1 MVKVDALQVHLKS
14 LNSGGAVLPLYIFS
28 GDEPL
33 LMMEAMDALRLSA
46 KKLGFTER
54 EVHLQERGFD
64 WSLLMSAGQTMSL
77 FGDKRWVELRIP
89 TGKPGRDGAEAL
101 KQFAAQIASQAYGAE
116 GPDTV
121 VCIIL
126 PRLDGKTKSSA
137 WFSALDDAGMA
148 IQIDTLDRT
157 HLPQWIAGR
166 LKRQNQEVESNAEG
180 RRALD
185 FIADQV
191 EGNLIA
197 AHQEILKLG
206 LLYPEGKLTE
216 EQIRSSILK
225 VARYNLFE
233 LTEAMLAGD
242 LARLNRMLDG
252 LKGEGEPLVLI
263 LWSVT
268 EELRILSKL
277 KAASD
282 AGESVQQL
290 MRINRIWG
298 NKERLYPAAIRR
310 VQPLKLRRAMQV
322 AAGLDRQSKGL
333 YAADL
338 PADPCDVCS
347 TPRAAA
353 RMVRCWCRWGFSF
366 LASCMDVFKRSSK
379 CNAWCC

>member
-1 MVKVDALQVHLKS
+1 MVKVDALQAYLKS
-14 LNSGGAVLPLYIFS
+14 LSSGGTMSPLYIFS

-33 LMMEAMDALRLSA
+33 LMMEAMDQLRTAA
-46 KKLGFTER
+46 KKQNFTER
-54 EVHLQERGFD
+54 EVLLQERGFD
-64 WSLLMSAGQTMSL
+64 WSALLSAGQTMSL

-89 TGKPGRDGAEAL
+89 TGKPGRDGADAL
-101 KQFAAQIASQAYGAE
+101 KQFAAQIASQSNGSD

-121 VCIIL
+121 VCIVL
-126 PRLDGKTKSSA
+126 PRLDGKTKTSA
-137 WFSALDDAGMA
+137 WFSALDDVGMA
-148 IQIDTLDRT
+148 IQIDSLDRSY
-157 HLPQWIAGR
+157 LPHWIAGR
-166 LKRQNQEVESNAEG
+166 LKRQDQEVEAGPEG
-180 RRALD
+180 QRALE

-206 LLYPEGKLTE
+206 LLYPVGKLSE

-225 VARYNLFE
+225 VARYNVFE

-282 AGESVQQL
+282 AGESVQNL
-290 MRINRIWG
+290 MRANRIWG
-298 NKERLYPAAIRR
+298 NKERLYPVALRR

-322 AAGLDRQSKGL
+322 AAGLDRQVKGL
-333 YAADL
+333 HAADL
-338 PADPCDVCS
+338 PADPWDGLRLVGNLL
-347 TPRAAA
+347 R
-353 RMVRCWCRWGFSF
+353 
-366 LASCMDVFKRSSK
+366 
-379 CNAWCC
+379 

>member
-1 MVKVDALQVHLKS
+1 MVKVDALQAHLKS
-14 LNSGGAVLPLYIFS
+14 LDSGGAMLPLYIFS

-33 LMMEAMDALRLSA
+33 LMMEAMDQLRLTA

-54 EVHLQERGFD
+54 EVLLQERGFD
-64 WSLLMSAGQTMSL
+64 WGNLMSAGQTMSL

-89 TGKPGRDGAEAL
+89 TGKPGRDGADAL
-101 KQFAAQIASQAYGAE
+101 KQFAAQIESQPSGLE

-121 VCIIL
+121 VCIVL
-126 PRLDGKTKSSA
+126 PRLDSKTKTSA

-148 IQIDTLDRT
+148 IQIDSIDRGS
-157 HLPQWIAGR
+157 LPRWIAAR
-166 LKRQNQEVESNAEG
+166 LKKQNQEVESGPEG
-180 RRALD
+180 QRALE

-206 LLYPEGKLTE
+206 LLYPAGVLTE
-216 EQIRSSILK
+216 EQVRSSILK
-225 VARYNLFE
+225 VARYNVFE

-242 LARLNRMLDG
+242 LPRLNRMLDG

-268 EELRILSKL
+268 EELRLLSKI

-290 MRINRIWG
+290 MRVNRIWG
-298 NKERLYPAAIRR
+298 NKERLYPTALRR
-310 VQPLKLRRAMQV
+310 IEPLKLRRAMQV
-322 AAGLDRQSKGL
+322 AAGLDRQVKGL
-333 YAADL
+333 SAAEL
-338 PADPCDVCS
+338 PADPWDGLRLVGNLL
-347 TPRAAA
+347 R
-353 RMVRCWCRWGFSF
+353 
-366 LASCMDVFKRSSK
+366 
-379 CNAWCC
+379 

>member
-1 MVKVDALQVHLKS
+1 
-14 LNSGGAVLPLYIFS
+14 
-28 GDEPL
+28 
-33 LMMEAMDALRLSA
+33 MMEAMDQLRSAA
-46 KKLGFTER
+46 KKQNFTER
-54 EVHLQERGFD
+54 EVLLQERGFD
-64 WSLLMSAGQTMSL
+64 WSALLSAGQTMSL

-89 TGKPGRDGAEAL
+89 TGKPGRDGADAL
-101 KQFAAQIASQAYGAE
+101 KQFAAQIASQSTGPD

-121 VCIIL
+121 VCIVL
-126 PRLDGKTKSSA
+126 PRLDGKTKTSA
-137 WFSALDDAGMA
+137 WFSALDDSGMA
-148 IQIDTLDRT
+148 IQIDSLDRS

-166 LKRQNQEVESNAEG
+166 LKRQDQEVEAGPEG
-180 RRALD
+180 QRALE

-206 LLYPEGKLTE
+206 LLYPVGKLSE

-225 VARYNLFE
+225 VARYNVFE

-282 AGESVQQL
+282 AGESVQNL
-290 MRINRIWG
+290 MRANRIWG
-298 NKERLYPAAIRR
+298 NKERLYPAALRR

-322 AAGLDRQSKGL
+322 AAGLDRQVKGL
-333 YAADL
+333 HAAEL
-338 PADPCDVCS
+338 PADPWDGLRLVGNLL
-347 TPRAAA
+347 R
-353 RMVRCWCRWGFSF
+353 
-366 LASCMDVFKRSSK
+366 
-379 CNAWCC
+379 

>member
-1 MVKVDALQVHLKS
+1 MVKVDALQTHLKS
-14 LNSGGAVLPLYIFS
+14 LGSGASMLPLYVFS

-33 LMMEAMDALRLSA
+33 LMMEAMDQLRSTA
-46 KKLGFTER
+46 KKLGFTDR
-54 EVHLQERGFD
+54 EVMVQERGFD
-64 WSLLMSAGQTMSL
+64 WSALMNAGQTMSL

-89 TGKPGRDGAEAL
+89 TGRPGRDGADAL
-101 KQFAAQIASQAYGAE
+101 KQFAAQIASQQGGVN

-121 VCIIL
+121 VCIVL
-126 PRLDGKTKSSA
+126 PRLDGKTKTSG

-148 IQIDTLDRT
+148 IQVDTLDRG

-166 LKRQNQEVESNAEG
+166 LKKQNQEVEAGPEAQ
-180 RRALD
+180 RTLE

-225 VARYNLFE
+225 VARYNVFE

-242 LARLNRMLDG
+242 LPRLNRMLDG

-263 LWSVT
+263 LWSIT
-268 EELRILSKL
+268 EELRLLSKL

-290 MRINRIWG
+290 MRANRIWG

-310 VQPLKLRRAMQV
+310 VQPLKLRRAMQL

-333 YAADL
+333 HAAEL
-338 PADPCDVCS
+338 PADPWDGL
-347 TPRAAA
+347 RLLGNLL
-353 RMVRCWCRWGFSF
+353 R
-366 LASCMDVFKRSSK
+366 
-379 CNAWCC
+379 